1 MNKGFSRV
9 LSITKSFIKSWEYRL
24 LSFSVENIFLL
35 IFIPVGLVFL
45 FTTPLGQNPDEPDH
59 AYRTWQLSTGNIIS
73 DPIKPTG
80 KSRFGGM
87 APKSIESTF
96 VDAHITES
104 LNGNFIWNNVHYSE
118 QSRQS
123 LTDSSLTYRIFSG
136 AAIYSPVAYIPGIIA
151 FWIGSLLHL
160 PTFIVLYLVRI
171 FCLAAIAS
179 LIYLAIRIT
188 PKWKWL
194 FFASAL
200 TPSVVAAGGAI
211 SADAMV
217 LGSAFL
223 FIAYVLRL
231 AFQDK
236 QLSVAQYIL
245 LFTVLALVVLS
256 KTPYSVLCIL
266 MLLIPVFNKHMR
278 IRSTLLKLGLTV
290 MTAAI
295 LGYIWMK
302 TTQHISWPEGLRQG
316 NEPVINRSVIISQ
329 PLSFLIIMINSIMYS
344 GVISLTGLIG
354 HFGWLTAPMSDV
366 AIIPAVFAL
375 ILAAFV
381 GDKKDTLP
389 KQRRAFLWW
398 NSTILCTIAFL
409 ILAIAASLYIYWA
422 DTRGAV
428 VTGIQ
433 GRYFIPLL
441 PLTLLLVAP
450 LGQLKEQRKLKRV
463 IIGLVLVSLLFAFVT
478 MYARYYM
485 SIPTT
490 I

>member
-1 MNKGFSRV
+1 MNRDISSWLKKTKRSWQFR
-9 LSITKSFIKSWEYRL
+9 LSS
-24 LSFSVENIFLL
+24 LSVAHLFLL
-35 IFIPVGLVFL
+35 LYVPIGLIFL

-59 AYRTWQLSTGNIIS
+59 TYRTWQLSTGNIIS
-73 DPIKPTG
+73 DPIKPSG

-96 VDAHITES
+96 VDAHIDES
-104 LNGNFIWNNVHYSE
+104 LNGNFVWNNVHYSD
-118 QSRQS
+118 QSRQA
-123 LTDSSLTYRIFSG
+123 LTDSELTYRIFTG
-136 AAIYSPVAYIPGIIA
+136 AAIYSPTAYIPGIIA

-160 PTFIVLYLVRI
+160 PTFVVLYLVRI
-171 FCLAAIAS
+171 FCLAAIAG

-200 TPSVVAAGGAI
+200 MPSVVAAGGAI

-231 AFQDK
+231 ALQDK
-236 QLSVAQYIL
+236 PLVIAQYAL
-245 LFTVLALVVLS
+245 LFTILAIVVLS
-256 KTPYSVLCIL
+256 KTPYSVLCALII
-266 MLLIPVFNKHMR
+266 LIPIFNKQMR
-278 IRSTLLKLGLTV
+278 ARPTLIKLGLTI
-290 MTAAI
+290 MAAAI
-295 LGYIWMK
+295 LGFLWMK
-302 TTQHISWPEGLRQG
+302 ATQHLAWPEGLRQG
-316 NEPVINRSVIISQ
+316 NDPVVNRHIVLHQ
-329 PLSFLIIMINSIMYS
+329 PLSFLAAMVNSVMYS

-354 HFGWLTAPMSDV
+354 HFGWLTAPMSDTAMV
-366 AIIPAVFAL
+366 PAIFAL
-375 ILAAFV
+375 ILSAFV
-381 GDKKDTLP
+381 GDKNDALP

-398 NSTILCTIAFL
+398 NSTILCTIAL
-409 ILAIAASLYIYWA
+409 LVLAIAASLYIYWT

-450 LGQLKEQRKLKRV
+450 LGQLREQRRLKQ
-463 IIGLVLVSLLFAFVT
+463 IIIILLLVSLVFGFVT
-478 MYARYYM
+478 MCARYYM
-485 SIPTT
+485 TVPITL
-490 I
+490 